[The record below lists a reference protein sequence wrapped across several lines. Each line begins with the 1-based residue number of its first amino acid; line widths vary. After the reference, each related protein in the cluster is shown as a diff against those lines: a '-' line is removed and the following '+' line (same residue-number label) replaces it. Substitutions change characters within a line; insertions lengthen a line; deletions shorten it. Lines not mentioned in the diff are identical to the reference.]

1 MGRSSEDVERQA
13 RIVRYWRAV
22 EYFSPPKVDPVDPK
36 NEIRSVVAGRALPW
50 QPDVLDP
57 PRKNCVWR
65 HTVYAGIFDV
75 GKVREVLQNALHVPE
90 NELDFDSNIRGDS
103 ALLSFAIDEDGHLL
117 KDSVTLSVCGWAVSR
132 TLAPGPD
139 SDTWL
144 SGFALDQLRLLGY
157 LFEIGDG
164 RIPIEPAAGGK
175 SGDGRALGLV
185 AGTAARVAL
194 DVVTGGIS
202 ALPAVISALAA
213 PAVGSI
219 AATVIEKVGEALA
232 DDVNESIKAKVDGDQ
247 SDDDGDD
254 DNTEDD
260 AENPPSRLGVKV
272 LTVDDL
278 AAITRWV
285 AETLGVAEAL
295 QPDTIRVKSYQIPL
309 RSADDV
315 STDDFLNSF
324 YADDLERVAD
334 EVAGGNS
341 SGPLTEF
348 LRASESIDMTRRID
362 LRESPNTVLRS
373 VEPISSPLGRWP
385 AEPDRPLTL
394 SQQFSINRIC
404 AELGD
409 PAARGVYAV
418 NGPPGTGKTTMLR
431 DLIAALVVERATR
444 LAKLRTARDAFE
456 RTTVRWRTTDGGKSY
471 GRTINPLRSDLTGF
485 EIVVASSNNGAV
497 ENITLEVPA
506 AKTVD
511 LETFPGADYL
521 AGPATVLTGTP
532 CWGAIAARLGR
543 RDYRHAFVDRFWWG
557 NADRGNSAN
566 REDTTDLPGLHKYL
580 KGIVADDAEVL
591 SWRDA
596 VAKFDAAVAQVR
608 RLAGERQVITGLFA
622 REGRPD
628 AALTALRTKA
638 ATRRGSVTRLGV
650 HQDDLERQATR
661 ASEAR
666 SRADADVTQAQA
678 ALTSAQAKIDRAHI
692 HVGVA
697 NAALKAHDA
706 DKPGLLRRLV
716 FWHAM
721 RDWREAA
728 KPLLDELREAD
739 RMLRDAEAHYGNCDN
754 LHTAR
759 QQDLNAA
766 IQAERQCCDLL
777 SRCRDDLK
785 TAVTALAVADDA
797 VVAREAVLRQEAE
810 TLAEA
815 RRRWPHTVP
824 GDEWRPEAA
833 DRDAMEQREKSAPW
847 MDEEFATARSRVFL
861 AALDLHRAVLTA
873 EPDLMWTNLRAVM
886 DVVSGTAPSD
896 LPEKTVLAAWQM
908 LFFVVPVVSTTF
920 ASMSRMFAKLGRE
933 ALGWLFVDEAGQAV
947 PQAAVGAL
955 WRTRRAVIVG
965 DPRQLEPV
973 ITLPWSGQKRLCGQ
987 FDVDP
992 QWAPQNSSVQSI
1004 ADRLNP
1010 FGTRLPEPDGSGSTW
1025 VGSPL
1030 RVHRRCDRL
1039 MFEVS
1044 NRIAYDGM
1052 MVYGVLPRPDF
1063 DVFATNTWLD
1073 VGALPSGAKWN
1084 PVEGQYVLATLAMVR
1099 RRIAARMSA
1108 ELADTTPTWAENA
1121 RTQEAELARRV
1132 SEAVFIV
1139 SPFREVVENL
1149 REVAGNRLL
1158 PRSNRLGTIH
1168 TTQGKEADVV
1178 ILVLGTATDQAGS
1191 RAWASRRPNLLNVAV
1206 TRARRRLVVV
1216 GDYRNWSRQR
1226 NFSVLAR
1233 YGASDPGS
1241 LLRVVDAVTEWPLQ
1255 RSADEQAHH
1264 DRDHDIDQRRN
1275 PDQ

>member
-1 MGRSSEDVERQA
+1 MSWAGVNSGRERSGAMGRSSEDAERQA
-13 RIVRYWRAV
+13 RILRYWRAV

-36 NEIRSVVAGRALPW
+36 KEIRPVVAGRALPW
-50 QPDVLDP
+50 QPGVLDP

-90 NELDFDSNIRGDS
+90 DEVDFDGNIRGDS
-103 ALLSFAIDEDGHLL
+103 ALLSFAVDEDGHLL
-117 KDSVTLSVCGWAVSR
+117 KDSVTLSMCGWAVSR
-132 TLAPGPD
+132 TLTPGPD

-164 RIPIEPAAGGK
+164 RIPVEQAAGGT
-175 SGDGRALGLV
+175 SGGGRALGLV

-202 ALPAVISALAA
+202 ALPAVIGAVAA
-213 PAVGSI
+213 PTVGSI
-219 AATVIEKVGEALA
+219 ASTIIEKVGDALA
-232 DDVNESIKAKVDGDQ
+232 DDANESIKAQFDDDQ
-247 SDDDGDD
+247 SDDNEDD
-254 DNTEDD
+254 DTDD
-260 AENPPSRLGVKV
+260 ENPPSRLGVKV
-272 LTVDDL
+272 LAVDDL

-295 QPDTIRVKSYQIPL
+295 QPNAIRVKSYQIPL
-309 RSADDV
+309 RSAHEV

-324 YADDLERVAD
+324 YADDLERTAD
-334 EVAGGNS
+334 EIANGNS
-341 SGPLTEF
+341 SGPLTDF
-348 LRASESIDMTRRID
+348 LRPSESVDMTRRVD
-362 LRESPNTVLRS
+362 LREFPSTVLRS
-373 VEPISSPLGRWP
+373 IEPTSSPLGRWP

-456 RTTVRWRTTDGGKSY
+456 QTAVRWQTTDGGKSY

-521 AGPATVLTGTP
+521 AGPTTVLTGTP

-543 RDYRHAFVDRFWWG
+543 REYRHAFVDRFWWG
-557 NADRGNSAN
+557 NADRGNSASRQN
-566 REDTTDLPGLHKYL
+566 TTDLSGLHKYL
-580 KGIVADDAEVL
+580 KDIADDAEIL
-591 SWRDA
+591 TWRDA
-596 VAKFDAAVAQVR
+596 VAKFDAAVTQVR
-608 RLAGERQVITGLFA
+608 RLAGERQAIAELFA
-622 REGRPD
+622 REGQSD
-628 AALTALRTKA
+628 AALTALRTTA
-638 ATRRGSVTRLGV
+638 ATQRESVTRLEV
-650 HQDDLERQATR
+650 HQKDLERQVTQ

-666 SRADADVTQAQA
+666 SHAEAEGTQARA
-678 ALTSAQAKIDRAHI
+678 ALTSAQAKVDRAHT

-697 NAALKAHDA
+697 TAAMTAHDA
-706 DKPGLLRRLV
+706 HKPGLLRRLV

-721 RDWREAA
+721 RDWREAT
-728 KPLLDELREAD
+728 KPLLDELRDAD
-739 RMLRDAEAHYGNCDN
+739 RLLRDAEARYGDCDN
-754 LHTAR
+754 LHTTR

-766 IQAERQCCDLL
+766 IQAERRCYDLL

-785 TAVTALAVADDA
+785 TAIAALAVADDA
-797 VVAREAVLRQEAE
+797 VAAREAVLRQEAE
-810 TLAEA
+810 SLAEA
-815 RRRWPHTVP
+815 RRRWPHAVP
-824 GDEWRPEAA
+824 GYEWRAKPA

-873 EPDLMWTNLRAVM
+873 EPDLTWTNLRAVM
-886 DVVSGTAPSD
+886 DVVSGTAPAD

-908 LFFVVPVVSTTF
+908 LFFVVPVISTTF

-973 ITLPWSGQKRLCGQ
+973 LTLPWSGQKRLCGQ

-992 QWAPQNSSVQSI
+992 QWTPQNGSVQSI
-1004 ADRLNP
+1004 ADRLNA
-1010 FGTRLPEPDGSGSTW
+1010 FGTRLPEPDGSGDVW

-1052 MVYGVLPRPDF
+1052 MVYGVPPRPDF

-1108 ELADTTPTWAENA
+1108 ELADTAPTWAKNA
-1121 RTQEAELARRV
+1121 RTQEDELARRV

-1149 REVAGNRLL
+1149 RKAAGNRLL
-1158 PRSNRLGTIH
+1158 PGSNRLGTIH

-1226 NFSVLAR
+1226 YFRVLTR
-1233 YGASDPGS
+1233 YGASGPGS

-1255 RSADEQAHH
+1255 RSAEE
-1264 DRDHDIDQRRN
+1264 
-1275 PDQ
+1275 